1 LLQMD
6 QLDYESFFDISIDLL
21 CVAGYDG
28 YFKRLNSAWRQ
39 TLGFTEAELMARP
52 YLDFVH
58 PDDRPATLAEAV
70 KLTQGAKVIHFRNRY
85 QCSDGSY
92 RWLAW
97 SAMPTASDE
106 LIYAMARDVTPEV
119 QLENGLRVA
128 NLAAAARLAMLTAL
142 IDAIG
147 VGVILI
153 NRDGLVAHWNRESSR
168 LTGIAADKALGLTV
182 AQLGQAMG
190 RHAEENSTL
199 QVDLEKASRSVT
211 EARFQVALNEP
222 RREIEVSVTPA
233 VSTSEGGQVGLV
245 MVLHDIT
252 AARELDRAKDELI
265 AMVSH
270 ELRTPLAS
278 LVGFA
283 ELLLSREFAEAQRKK
298 YLETMLNEGRRL
310 TDLINEFLDL
320 QRLEGGYA
328 SLNLGPVDLESLI
341 GRAVDSAGDNPQTP
355 IEVNLRRDL
364 PLVVADANAIHQVLI
379 NLLSNAR
386 KYSPGGGSILVEAKA
401 SGEMV
406 EVSVRDHGL
415 GIPADAMPKLFSKF
429 YRVANT
435 DRRRISGTGLGLAIS
450 RRIVEIHGGRVG
462 AESDGLGQGSRF
474 YFTLRAAELATG
486 SGDVLIVEDDRG
498 FATLLEA
505 ELEAM
510 GISSVW
516 AVDAETADRMI
527 DRVSVRAV
535 VLDLVLPGVSGQD
548 FLARLRAVH
557 KSSVPV
563 VVVTI
568 QELDAT
574 TTLALRTAGVV
585 AILKKHSGAARDAAI
600 FVADE
605 LRSLSGRQ

>member
-1 LLQMD
+1 MG
-6 QLDYESFFDISIDLL
+6 QLDYESFFDISVDLL

-28 YFKRLNSAWRQ
+28 VFKRLNPAWRQ

-52 YLDFVH
+52 YLDFIH
-58 PDDRPATLAEAV
+58 PDDRAATVAEAV
-70 KLTQGAKVIHFRNRY
+70 KLTQGTKVVHFRNRY
-85 QCSDGSY
+85 QCKDGSY

-97 SAMPTASDE
+97 SAMSTASEE
-106 LIYAMARDVTPEV
+106 LIFAMARDVTPEV
-119 QLENGLRVA
+119 HLEDGLKEA

-147 VGVILI
+147 SGVILI
-153 NRDGLVAHWNRESSR
+153 NREGLVAHWNREASR
-168 LTGIAADKALGLTV
+168 MTGIEAERALGMTV

-190 RHAEENSTL
+190 RRAQENSTL
-199 QVDLEKASRSVT
+199 QLDLEQASRSTT
-211 EARFQVALNEP
+211 EARFQFVLDEP
-222 RREIEVSVTPA
+222 RRDIEVSVTPA
-233 VSTSEGGQVGLV
+233 VSTSDDGQVGLV
-245 MVLHDIT
+245 MVLQDMT

-310 TDLINEFLDL
+310 TELINEFLDL

-328 SLNLGPVDLESLI
+328 SLNLGPADLQSLVQ
-341 GRAVDSAGDNPQTP
+341 RAVESAGEDPLTP
-355 IEVNLRRDL
+355 IEVCLPADL
-364 PLVVADANAIHQVLI
+364 PLVIADANAVHQVLL
-379 NLLSNAR
+379 NLVSNAR
-386 KYSPGGGSILVEAKA
+386 KYSPSGGAIQVEATA
-401 SGEMV
+401 SGDTV
-406 EVSVRDHGL
+406 EISVRDHGL
-415 GIPADAMPKLFSKF
+415 GIPADAIPKLFSRF
-429 YRVANT
+429 YRVANS

-462 AESDGLGQGSRF
+462 VESDGLGHGSRF
-474 YFTLRAAELATG
+474 FFTLPAAELGAR

-505 ELEAM
+505 ELEEI
-510 GISSVW
+510 GLSSIW
-516 AVDAETADRMI
+516 AVDAETAERMI
-527 DRVSVRAV
+527 DRVAVRAV
-535 VLDLVLPGVSGQD
+535 VLDLMLPGANGQD
-548 FLARLRAVH
+548 FLARLRSVH
-557 KSSVPV
+557 KSGVPV

-574 TTLALRTAGVV
+574 ATLALRTAGVV
-585 AILKKHSGAARDAAI
+585 AILKKHSGAPKEAAA
-600 FVADE
+600 FVAE
-605 LRSLSGRQ
+605 ALGSLPAGRER